1 MVPPQKLVGKRVLV
15 VEDEALVALLL
26 EDLLI
31 EVGCTP
37 VGSYGSVA
45 KAMEAVGNETFDL
58 AVLDVNLNGEKAYP
72 IADALAERHIPFVFV
87 SCYVDETP
95 PADHD
100 NWKVRAKPF
109 RVKDLEAMVSGMLD
123 NFASARPPDADPVP
137 VKTDIAP

>member
-1 MVPPQKLVGKRVLV
+1 MVLPPKLVGKRVLV

-58 AVLDVNLNGEKAYP
+58 AVLDVNLNGEKSYP

-95 PADHD
+95 PPDHD

-109 RVKDLEAMVSGMLD
+109 RVKDLEAMMSGVLD
-123 NFASARPPDADPVP
+123 SFNSVRPLEADPAP
-137 VKTDIAP
+137 AETDITR